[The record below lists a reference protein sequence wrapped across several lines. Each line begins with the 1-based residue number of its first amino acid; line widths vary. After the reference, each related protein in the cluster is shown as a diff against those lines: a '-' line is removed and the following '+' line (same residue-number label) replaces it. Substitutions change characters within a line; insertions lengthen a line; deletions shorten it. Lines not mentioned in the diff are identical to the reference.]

1 MYETIRA
8 RLETIRNLPICEL
21 NQRQPMLVALIA
33 DIVNHETE
41 DGQLTSQA
49 GNRALEH
56 QDWWNTLAC
65 TMKDA
70 GFNRLDN
77 GHFSAAYEHALLP
90 GKVIKVGFK
99 KEDSGAAYVAF
110 CRMHQGQAGIPV
122 VHDVQRHA
130 GCYTV
135 VMDKLLPIDGLSY
148 KRAEHKELE
157 ALWEHVDTAVY
168 SSDKNWSDH
177 VMCCKDQDEWPAF
190 SEYDLAVIETCRKI
204 HKFFYGIAS
213 FDMHRGNAMMDANG
227 RLVIIDPVSFTAEDS
242 PISKCDAIDPD
253 ALLAEIELL
262 AARQV
267 IEKAKRRKAMCDRE
281 STGRVRQRLMN
292 KRKRERVAFHR
303 KQDAKRAERA
313 RLNHLAFLKVQEEA
327 RIAQRHF
334 LNFGRAIHDE
344 IFMEHS
350 ITAMHKVFAEKV
362 QAMHQRDMV
371 WRLPAGL
378 PLHIDDAMQARLMG

>member
-1 MYETIRA
+1 MYESIRA

-21 NQRQPMLVALIA
+21 NQRQTMLVALIA
-33 DIVNHETE
+33 DIVNYETE
-41 DGQLTSQA
+41 DGQLTA
-49 GNRALEH
+49 AKGNYGLES

-65 TMKDA
+65 MMKDA
-70 GFNRLDN
+70 GFNRLGN

-135 VMDKLLPIDGLSY
+135 VMDKLLPIEGLSY
-148 KRAEHKELE
+148 KRREHMELE

-168 SSDKNWSDH
+168 CTEKNWHEH
-177 VMCCKDQDEWPAF
+177 VMLCKREGEWPKF

-227 RLVIIDPVSFTAEDS
+227 HLVIIDPVSFTAEDS
-242 PISKCDAIDPD
+242 PISKCDAIDPE
-253 ALLAEIELL
+253 ALIAEIELL
-262 AARQV
+262 AAQQV
-267 IEKAKRRKAMCDRE
+267 IDKAKRRKAMRNPE
-281 STGRVRQRLMN
+281 STGRIRQRMHN
-292 KRKRERVAFHR
+292 KAKRQRKAWVK
-303 KQDAKRAERA
+303 KQDAKRAEQA
-313 RLNHLAFLKVQEEA
+313 QLNHLAFLKVQEED

-334 LNFGRAIHDE
+334 LNFGRALHDE
-344 IFMEHS
+344 IFLENS
-350 ITAMHKVFAEKV
+350 PRAMHKVFAENMRKLDFADLERRV
-362 QAMHQRDMV
+362 M
-371 WRLPAGL
+371 GL
-378 PLHIDDAMQARLMG
+378 PLNIDNVMQARLMG

>member
-1 MYETIRA
+1 MYETIRTC
-8 RLETIRNLPICEL
+8 LETIRNLPICEL
-21 NQRQPMLVALIA
+21 DQRQTMLVALIA
-33 DIVNHETE
+33 DIVNYET
-41 DGQLTSQA
+41 DNGSLTQDA
-49 GNRALEH
+49 VNKALEH

-65 TMKDA
+65 MMKDA
-70 GFNRLDN
+70 GFNRLGN
-77 GHFSAAYEHALLP
+77 GHFSAAYEHELLP

-148 KRAEHKELE
+148 KRREHMELE

-168 SSDKNWSDH
+168 TSEKNWHEH
-177 VMCCKDQDEWPAF
+177 VKLCKAQGCWPEF

-227 RLVIIDPVSFTAEDS
+227 HLVIIDPVSFTAEDS

-253 ALLAEIELL
+253 SLIAEIELL
-262 AARQV
+262 AAQKV
-267 IEKAKRRKAMCDRE
+267 IEKAKRRKAMRNPE
-281 STGRVRQRLMN
+281 STQRLVLKQRN
-292 KRKRERVAFHR
+292 KHKRFCKKLEKKREV
-303 KQDAKRAERA
+303 KQAEQA
-313 RLNHLAFLKVQEEA
+313 RLNHLEFLKIQEEDLIVCA
-327 RIAQRHF
+327 TF
-334 LNFGRAIHDE
+334 
-344 IFMEHS
+344 
-350 ITAMHKVFAEKV
+350 
-362 QAMHQRDMV
+362 
-371 WRLPAGL
+371 
-378 PLHIDDAMQARLMG
+378 

>member
-21 NQRQPMLVALIA
+21 NQRQSMLVALIA
-33 DIVNHETE
+33 DIVNYETE
-41 DGQLTSQA
+41 DGLLTSQA
-49 GNRALEH
+49 GSLPLEG
-56 QDWWNTLAC
+56 QDWWHTLAC
-65 TMKDA
+65 MMKDA
-70 GFNRLDN
+70 GFNRLGN
-77 GHFSAAYEHALLP
+77 GHFSAAYEHELLP

-110 CRMHQGQAGIPV
+110 CRIHQGQAGIPV

-148 KRAEHKELE
+148 KRAEHRELE

-168 SSDKNWSDH
+168 TSEKHWNEH
-177 VMCCKDQDEWPAF
+177 VMLCKQEGEWPEF

-253 ALLAEIELL
+253 ALIAEIELL
-262 AARQV
+262 AAQQV
-267 IEKAKRRKAMCDRE
+267 IEKAKRRKAMRNPE
-281 STGRVRQRLMN
+281 STQRRILKQRN
-292 KRKRERVAFHR
+292 KHKRFCKNLAKKREV
-303 KQDAKRAERA
+303 KQAEQA
-313 RLNHLAFLKVQEEA
+313 RLNRLEFLKIQEED
-327 RIAQRHF
+327 RIAERMNTINLADVERQLMDR
-334 LNFGRAIHDE
+334 
-344 IFMEHS
+344 
-350 ITAMHKVFAEKV
+350 
-362 QAMHQRDMV
+362 
-371 WRLPAGL
+371 

>member
-1 MYETIRA
+1 MYETIRT

-21 NQRQPMLVALIA
+21 NQRQPMLVSLIA
-33 DIVNHETE
+33 DIVNYET
-41 DGQLTSQA
+41 DNGSLTQAA
-49 GNRALEH
+49 GNKALEH

-65 TMKDA
+65 MMKDA
-70 GFNRLDN
+70 GFNRLGN

-135 VMDKLLPIDGLSY
+135 VMDKLLPIEGLSY
-148 KRAEHKELE
+148 KRREHMELE

-168 SSDKNWSDH
+168 TSEKNWHEH
-177 VMCCKDQDEWPAF
+177 VKLCKEEGWWPKF

-227 RLVIIDPVSFTAEDS
+227 HLVIIDPVSFTAEDS
-242 PISKCDAIDPD
+242 PISKCDAIDPES
-253 ALLAEIELL
+253 LIAEIELL
-262 AARQV
+262 AAQQV
-267 IEKAKRRKAMCDRE
+267 IEKAKRRKAMRNPE
-281 STGRVRQRLMN
+281 STGRIRQRMQN
-292 KRKRERVAFHR
+292 KAKRERKAWAKKREV
-303 KQDAKRAERA
+303 KQAEQA
-313 RLNHLAFLKVQEEA
+313 RLNHLEFLKIQEED

-334 LNFGRAIHDE
+334 LNFGMAVHNG
-344 IFMEHS
+344 IFMEHNVK
-350 ITAMHKVFAEKV
+350 TMHKIFAERMNALNLADIER
-362 QAMHQRDMV
+362 QLMDR
-371 WRLPAGL
+371 

>member
-1 MYETIRA
+1 MYETIRT

-21 NQRQPMLVALIA
+21 NQRQTMLVALIA
-33 DIVNHETE
+33 DIVNYETE
-41 DGQLTSQA
+41 NGSLTQAA
-49 GNRALEH
+49 GNLALEC

-65 TMKDA
+65 MMKDA
-70 GFNRLDN
+70 GFNRLGN

-135 VMDKLLPIDGLSY
+135 VMDKLLPIEGLSY
-148 KRAEHKELE
+148 KRSEHKELE
-157 ALWEHVDTAVY
+157 ALWKHVDTAVY
-168 SSDKNWSDH
+168 CTEKEWHEH
-177 VMCCKDQDEWPAF
+177 VMLCKQEGEWLPKF
-190 SEYDLAVIETCRKI
+190 SNEYDLAVIETCRKI

-253 ALLAEIELL
+253 ALIAELELL
-262 AARQV
+262 AAQQV
-267 IEKAKRRKAMCDRE
+267 IENAKRRKAMRNPE
-281 STGRVRQRLMN
+281 STHRRILKHRNKN
-292 KRKRERVAFHR
+292 KRFWKKLDKKVDKKLDKKHEV
-303 KQDAKRAERA
+303 KQAGE
-313 RLNHLAFLKVQEEA
+313 
-327 RIAQRHF
+327 
-334 LNFGRAIHDE
+334 
-344 IFMEHS
+344 
-350 ITAMHKVFAEKV
+350 
-362 QAMHQRDMV
+362 QAGEQ
-371 WRLPAGL
+371 ASL
-378 PLHIDDAMQARLMG
+378 PLQLD

>member
-1 MYETIRA
+1 MYETIRT

-21 NQRQPMLVALIA
+21 NHRQTMLVALIA
-33 DIVNHETE
+33 DIVNYET
-41 DGQLTSQA
+41 DNGSLTQAA
-49 GNRALEH
+49 GNKALEH

-65 TMKDA
+65 MMKDA
-70 GFNRLDN
+70 GFNRLGN

-135 VMDKLLPIDGLSY
+135 VMDKLLPIEGLRY
-148 KRAEHKELE
+148 KRREHMELE

-168 SSDKNWSDH
+168 TSEKNWHEH
-177 VMCCKDQDEWPAF
+177 VKLCKAQGWWPEF

-227 RLVIIDPVSFTAEDS
+227 HLVIIDPVSFTAEDS
-242 PISKCDAIDPD
+242 PISKCDAIDPE
-253 ALLAEIELL
+253 ALIAEIELL
-262 AARQV
+262 AAQQV
-267 IEKAKRRKAMCDRE
+267 IEKAKRRKAMRNPE
-281 STGRVRQRLMN
+281 STGRIRQRMQN
-292 KRKRERVAFHR
+292 KAKRERKAWAKKREV
-303 KQDAKRAERA
+303 KQAEQA
-313 RLNHLAFLKVQEEA
+313 RLNHLEFLKIQEED

-334 LNFGRAIHDE
+334 LNFGMAVHNG
-344 IFMEHS
+344 IFMEHNVK
-350 ITAMHKVFAEKV
+350 TMHKIFAERMNALNLADIER
-362 QAMHQRDMV
+362 QLMDR
-371 WRLPAGL
+371 

>member
-21 NQRQPMLVALIA
+21 NQRQTMLVALIA
-33 DIVNHETE
+33 DIVNYET
-41 DGQLTSQA
+41 DNGSLTQAA
-49 GNRALEH
+49 GNKALEH

-65 TMKDA
+65 MMKDA
-70 GFNRLDN
+70 GFNRLGN
-77 GHFSAAYEHALLP
+77 GHFSAAYEHTLLP

-110 CRMHQGQAGIPV
+110 CRMHQGQAGIPI

-148 KRAEHKELE
+148 KRSEHMELE

-168 SSDKNWSDH
+168 CTEKNWHEH
-177 VMCCKDQDEWPAF
+177 VMICKAEGEWPKF

-227 RLVIIDPVSFTAEDS
+227 HLVIIDPVSFTAEDS
-242 PISKCDAIDPD
+242 PISRCDAINLE
-253 ALLAEIELL
+253 ALIAEIELL
-262 AARQV
+262 AAQQV
-267 IEKAKRRKAMCDRE
+267 IDKAKRRKAMRNPE
-281 STGRVRQRLMN
+281 STGRIRQRMQN
-292 KRKRERVAFHR
+292 KAKRERKAWAKKHEL
-303 KQDAKRAERA
+303 KQAEQA
-313 RLNHLAFLKVQEEA
+313 RLNHLAFLKIQEED

-334 LNFGRAIHDE
+334 LNFGRAVHDG
-344 IFMEHS
+344 IFLEHNVK
-350 ITAMHKVFAEKV
+350 TMHKIFAERMN
-362 QAMHQRDMV
+362 ALNLADIER
-371 WRLPAGL
+371 RLMDR
-378 PLHIDDAMQARLMG
+378 PLMIDDAMQARLMG

>member
-1 MYETIRA
+1 MYETIRT

-21 NQRQPMLVALIA
+21 NQRQTMLVALIA
-33 DIVNHETE
+33 DIVNYET
-41 DGQLTSQA
+41 DNGSLTQAA
-49 GNRALEH
+49 GNKALEH

-65 TMKDA
+65 MMKDA
-70 GFNRLDN
+70 GFNRLGN

-135 VMDKLLPIDGLSY
+135 VMDKLLPIEGLSY
-148 KRAEHKELE
+148 KRREHMELE

-168 SSDKNWSDH
+168 SSEKNWNEH
-177 VMCCKDQDEWPAF
+177 VRLCKAEGSWPKF

-227 RLVIIDPVSFTAEDS
+227 HLVIIDPVSFTAEDS
-242 PISKCDAIDPD
+242 PISKCNAIDPE
-253 ALLAEIELL
+253 ALIAEIELL
-262 AARQV
+262 AAQQV
-267 IEKAKRRKAMCDRE
+267 IDKAKRRKAMRNPE
-281 STGRVRQRLMN
+281 STQRRVLKQRN
-292 KRKRERVAFHR
+292 KHKRFCKKLAKKREV
-303 KQDAKRAERA
+303 KQEEQA
-313 RLNHLAFLKVQEEA
+313 RLNHLAFLKIQEED

-334 LNFGRAIHDE
+334 LNFGRAVHDG
-344 IFMEHS
+344 IFLEHS
-350 ITAMHKVFAEKV
+350 VSVMHKIFAERMNALNLADIER
-362 QAMHQRDMV
+362 QLMDR
-371 WRLPAGL
+371 
-378 PLHIDDAMQARLMG
+378 PLMIDDAMQARLMG

>member
-1 MYETIRA
+1 MYETIRT

-21 NQRQPMLVALIA
+21 NQRQTMLVALIA
-33 DIVNHETE
+33 DIVNYET
-41 DGQLTSQA
+41 DNGSLTQAA

-65 TMKDA
+65 MMKDA
-70 GFNRLDN
+70 GFNRLGN
-77 GHFSAAYEHALLP
+77 GHFSVAYEHALLP

-135 VMDKLLPIDGLSY
+135 VMDKLLPIEGLSY
-148 KRAEHKELE
+148 KRSEHKELE

-168 SSDKNWSDH
+168 CTEKNWHEH
-177 VMCCKDQDEWPAF
+177 VMLCKQEGEWPKF
-190 SEYDLAVIETCRKI
+190 SEYGLAVIETCRKI

-242 PISKCDAIDPD
+242 PISKCNAIDPE
-253 ALLAEIELL
+253 ALIAEIELL
-262 AARQV
+262 AAQQV
-267 IEKAKRRKAMCDRE
+267 IEKAKRRKAMRNPE
-281 STGRVRQRLMN
+281 STQRRILKQRN
-292 KRKRERVAFHR
+292 KHKRFCKKLDKKREV
-303 KQDAKRAERA
+303 KQAEQA
-313 RLNHLAFLKVQEEA
+313 RLNHLEFLKIQEED

-334 LNFGRAIHDE
+334 LNFGRAVHDG
-344 IFMEHS
+344 IFLEHNVK
-350 ITAMHKVFAEKV
+350 TMHKIFAERMNALNLADIER
-362 QAMHQRDMV
+362 QLMDR
-371 WRLPAGL
+371 
-378 PLHIDDAMQARLMG
+378 PLMIDDAMQARLMG